1 KKKNKKKIF
10 KYNSSRNET
19 DRLRYRAIIKPLRQK
34 MSRRTTLMVA
44 LIIWVVSSILS
55 LPNLIFFNIYTVT
68 FPNGDVRLVC
78 YGDWPNKDDNQFSL
92 TEYIYNVLFMVLTY
106 FLPIGSMTY
115 TYARIGLELWGS
127 QSIGRENDDLCWLP
141 FHVYFIVVSSVPEL
155 TNEPYI
161 QEVYLAIYWLAMSN
175 SMYNPM
181 IYCWMNSKFRRGFS
195 VVFRWCPGVHVEPE
209 HALSRS
215 EVITRYSCT
224 GSPIGNT
231 RISRNGM
238 SCSTS
243 SVHSLSL
250 SCVSNAS
257 HLNKNPLL
265 VPFDNHNLSNIKND
279 DYDDDNIEDDCTVRI
294 PMHLQSGSMRC
305 RNNNNNGNSSNGSQH
320 LNQSTRQ
327 LNPYSQVHVS

>member
-1 KKKNKKKIF
+1 MMIVIVSIF
-10 KYNSSRNET
+10 
-19 DRLRYRAIIKPLRQK
+19 A
-34 MSRRTTLMVA
+34 V
-44 LIIWVVSSILS
+44 
-55 LPNLIFFNIYTVT
+55 
-68 FPNGDVRLVC
+68 
-78 YGDWPNKDDNQFSL
+78 
-92 TEYIYNVLFMVLTY
+92 
-106 FLPIGSMTY
+106 
-115 TYARIGLELWGS
+115 
-127 QSIGRENDDLCWLP
+127 CWLP
-141 FHVYFIVVSSVPEL
+141 FHVYFIVVSSVPEV

-231 RISRNGM
+231 RISRNG
-238 SCSTS
+238 
-243 SVHSLSL
+243 
-250 SCVSNAS
+250 
-257 HLNKNPLL
+257 
-265 VPFDNHNLSNIKND
+265 
-279 DYDDDNIEDDCTVRI
+279 TVRI

-305 RNNNNNGNSSNGSQH
+305 RNNNNNGNNSNGSQH